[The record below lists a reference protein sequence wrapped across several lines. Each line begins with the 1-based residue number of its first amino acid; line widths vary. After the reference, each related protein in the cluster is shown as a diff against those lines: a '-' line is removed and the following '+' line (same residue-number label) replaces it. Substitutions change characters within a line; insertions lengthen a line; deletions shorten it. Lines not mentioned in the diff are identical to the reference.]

1 MLACVIITVSFKTTE
16 KLGNAY
22 GIAVVA
28 VMLITTCMVTLI
40 MLVIWETRILWI
52 ALFFVVF
59 ISIEGLYLSAVISKF
74 IEGGYLPLAI
84 ATVLMMIMGIWQYV
98 HKQRYIFELKNKVS
112 NEFIRDLSLNSDINR
127 IPGIGLLYSELVQG
141 VPPIFPHFIAN
152 IPSIHSV
159 LVFVSLKPIPINKV
173 AMEERFLF
181 RHVEPRDYRMFRCV
195 VRYGYND
202 VTEEPKEFEQ
212 HLVDNLKEFIR
223 HEQFIQEGGGVPEQ
237 IVEPTNISHSTLFG
251 NEEKV
256 TRSSSSKVHIEEPI
270 IEEPIIEEPIPQ
282 QQHSSRV
289 SSRDIQSFNVAT
301 RSPNSSSRIIS
312 GPIQGAEEEMQFVQ
326 NAMDK
331 GVVYLL
337 GEIEVIAEPK
347 SSFFKR
353 IVVNYAYSFLRK
365 NFRQG
370 EHVMAIPRS
379 KLLRVGMTY
388 EI

>member
-1 MLACVIITVSFKTTE
+1 MFVSTKKTKACTFIT
-16 KLGNAY
+16 

-212 HLVDNLKEFIR
+212 HLVNNLKEFIR

-237 IVEPTNISHSTLFG
+237 IIEPTNISHSTLLG
-251 NEEKV
+251 NDEKV
-256 TRSSSSKVHIEEPI
+256 TRSSSSKVHIEESI
-270 IEEPIIEEPIPQ
+270 QQ

-337 GEIEVIAEPK
+337 GEIEVIAKPK